1 MRKLICIIL
10 SMTMLISFSGCGRLK
25 EGIKEYIEDKQY
37 VYDLTD
43 EIIRCFNERDVEGL
57 KELFCQNAKDGR
69 KDLDTQIEN
78 MFAYYEGVCTSDY
91 YANTHGG
98 WAGSIEDGEYVNK
111 HNVIDIQDI
120 ETSEGKEYVIGYSL
134 YVVCDLDPG
143 RIGIG
148 GMSLEDDRGNE
159 LVGVDGFTWL
169 D

>member
-1 MRKLICIIL
+1 MRKIICFIL
-10 SMTMLISFSGCGRLK
+10 CISMLVTFSGCGRLK

-91 YANTHGG
+91 YVNTHGG
-98 WAGSIEDGEYVNK
+98 WAGSIEDGEYVDK

-120 ETSEGKEYVIGYSL
+120 VTSEGKEYIIGFSL
-134 YVVCDLDPG
+134 YVLYDSDPG

-148 GMSLEDDRGNE
+148 GMSLEDDERNSLAGVRGN
-159 LVGVDGFTWL
+159 TR
-169 D
+169 